1 MLSQGFGRIGEKYMP
16 FLIFLCVFFASYS
29 YGEMARINPYPSSEI
44 VDQTT
49 SSARSHMLVLGALE
63 KVDGDLRPEDYKIF
77 SGRKLSE
84 TYYLPEARDTEQVFA
99 YYRSQLELAGKLVYW
114 CEGRSCGSS
123 SYWANK
129 IFESSILYGPE
140 QYQSYGVFELA
151 KGAYYSI
158 YVAQRATRKIYVHL
172 ERFLPFSERGLEQ
185 EGNPT

>member
-1 MLSQGFGRIGEKYMP
+1 MP

-29 YGEMARINPYPSSEI
+29 YGEIARINPYPSAKI

-63 KVDGDLRPEDYKIF
+63 KVDRDLRPEDFKIF

-84 TYYLPEARDTEQVFA
+84 TYYLPEARNTAQVFSF
-99 YYRSQLELAGKLVYW
+99 YRSQLELAGELVYW

-129 IFESSILYGPE
+129 IFDSSILYGPE
-140 QYQSYGVFELA
+140 QYQAYGVFEMA
-151 KGAYYSI
+151 KGVYFSI

-172 ERFLPFSERGLEQ
+172 ERFLPFSETVLEQ
-185 EGNPT
+185 EDNPT